1 MSVAQAQWMDLSAA
15 AQIVAPGSIVLE
27 EYQKEITDALRRNSI
42 LDGRLN
48 YTPATGDF
56 SSYFEQ
62 TEIHEGGF
70 VDPRNPSAAAGG
82 STRVPRSAKVK
93 AITNQTNFGHYDI
106 TLGQQQG
113 NFVEL
118 QAKDVNDMINGIAL
132 AHGKGLWRG
141 NDTALANPTTLQ
153 YVGIQKQITN
163 TFEIDKD
170 GSIIAGIRAKV
181 AAMVGSEKFELRPT
195 AVYIDPIGHYYLEEE
210 VRVAEE
216 NNIKISGMSKT
227 VVAGIE
233 VVSIMTAA
241 GYLPII
247 PEPFI
252 SSTVNATDGTMT
264 DYGIVIV
271 TEPWIE
277 YHYVGKK
284 DAYVFQ
290 LGTTTDLQQKFVG
303 IKYGC
308 PIAKGASYAHAS
320 GKITRPT
327 ITKVG

>member
-1 MSVAQAQWMDLSAA
+1 MTTSQVEWMDLKAA
-15 AQIVAPGSIVLE
+15 AQIIAPGTIVLE

-42 LDGRLN
+42 LDGRMT

-56 SSYFEQ
+56 TSYFEQ
-62 TEIHEGGF
+62 ISIPEGGY
-70 VDPRNPSAAAGG
+70 VDPRNPTSTAGE
-82 STRVPRSAKVK
+82 SVRVPRSAKVK
-93 AITNQTNFGHYDI
+93 AITNQVNFGHYDI

-113 NFVEL
+113 NFTEL
-118 QAKDVNDMINGIAL
+118 QAKDTNDMINGVGL

-141 NDTALANPTTLQ
+141 SDTALANPQTLQ
-153 YVGIQKQITN
+153 YVGLQKQITN
-163 TFEIDKD
+163 TFQIDKD
-170 GSIIAGIRAKV
+170 GSIIAGLRSKV

-195 AVYIDPIGHYYLEEE
+195 AIYIDPIGHFYLEEE

-216 NNIKISGMSKT
+216 NNVKISGMSKT

-233 VVSIMTAA
+233 VVSIMTSA

-252 SSTVNATDGTMT
+252 QSSVNATDNTMT
-264 DYGIVIV
+264 DYGVVIV

-284 DAYVFQ
+284 DAYLFQ
-290 LGTTTDLQQKFVG
+290 LGTTSDLQQKFIA

-308 PIAKGASYAHAS
+308 PIAKGPSYAHAA

-327 ITKVG
+327 VEKVG